1 MEFYIV
7 KNGLPADILVE
18 NEALEGVK
26 RIAEVV
32 ADDIETVTGNRPNVG
47 LTTKKPSKTGTVIAA
62 TEGHSKMVDKL
73 RTAGIIDTSV
83 INNKNECYML
93 LTLPGE
99 KVNEACDAECVD
111 RNSQALLVIGS
122 DKRGTI
128 YGLFEISEAA
138 GVTSLEYMGDS
149 KPSHKENVMLTKST
163 DIHVS
168 KEPSVKYRGF
178 FINDEWPAFG
188 GWCNEQFGGFNAMCY
203 EKLFIFLL
211 RMKGNY
217 MWPAMWSS
225 TFSEDGPG
233 TASAELADCLGVIM
247 GTSHHEPLCRAG
259 EEWQHIYKQ
268 YGESNAWNFIN
279 NKEAIS
285 AFWRDG
291 MLRNRNFENLVTI
304 GMRGEADS
312 KLLPENAT
320 MADNINVVKE
330 AILAQHKILK
340 ETVNEDLSQ
349 IPRVLAIYK
358 EVEDYY
364 YGDETCEGLKDWD
377 ELEDVTFLL
386 SDDNW
391 GNTRGLPTE
400 EERKHPGGFGM
411 YYHFDYHGGPISY
424 EWQNTNRL
432 TKAWEQ
438 MTQAYEYGV
447 RTLWVVN
454 VGDLKG
460 NEYPLTYFMDLA
472 YDYEKWSPANKVEE
486 YVSLWIDRHFH
497 GELSKEQKEELLKL
511 INEATKLTALRKS
524 ESLNSR
530 VYNPVD
536 FNEAERIASEA
547 EGVLELAEKLH
558 DSMNEGCKTAFESIL
573 YFQIKGSMG
582 IILMQVLAG
591 INEYLAGIRSLRAN
605 EYAER
610 TAKYIEMTEETIAE
624 YSKSF
629 GGKWNHMMD
638 SAFTGFR
645 NWDDHDWGYP
655 VVSKVT
661 PINKPKMMAYFKGD
675 RRFHLGAHWQDG
687 NRINNASMVRTDTDS
702 VEIRLDSRG
711 KIGFDWE
718 IKLSGENAKSYVAS
732 PSKGHVDA
740 DSKVGADIIIS
751 CNKDF
756 SGKDTE
762 DIDITVKFDDGT
774 ETVGKLSVTA
784 ASKDF
789 FDKYIAEA
797 EKPERTYVE
806 TDHVVSVKAEH
817 YSEISIKAEKYS
829 SRGIGFNVE
838 NGSNIDNT
846 CSENAGWK
854 VVDYL
859 GRENGAVKC
868 FPVTTDYSAATN
880 AGSDDSPYI
889 RYDFIAMQEGEYT
902 LELDVL
908 SRNPVVMG
916 EKMEVC
922 VSCNEDGEGLK
933 VLKAVEDDFY
943 ASHTCPQ
950 WCMGVLDN
958 VRRIRTNVKIKEGF
972 NKLYI
977 YAGSPNVSFDK
988 IMLWPADYRM
998 PQTYLGASESITL
1011 R

>member
-1 MEFYIV
+1 MEFCIA
-7 KNGLPADILVE
+7 KNGLVADILVE
-18 NEALEGVK
+18 NEGYEGVK
-26 RIAEVV
+26 RIAKIV
-32 ADDIETVTGNRPNVG
+32 ADDIESVANNRPGDG
-47 LTTKKPSKTGTVIAA
+47 LTVQKHSKSGTIIAA
-62 TEGHSKMVDKL
+62 TLGRSAIVDNL
-73 RTAGIIDTSV
+73 RNKGVVDTSV
-83 INNKNECYML
+83 IDNKNECYML
-93 LTLPGE
+93 TVLSGE
-99 KVNEACDAECVD
+99 TVNDVCGAEYAD
-111 RNSQALLVIGS
+111 RDSQSLLVIGS

-138 GVTSLEYMGDS
+138 GVTSLVYMGDS
-149 KPSHKENVMLTKST
+149 KAPEKKDIMLTKPI
-163 DIHVS
+163 DIYVS

-188 GWCNEQFGGFNAMCY
+188 GWCNEQFGGFNAKCY
-203 EKLFIFLL
+203 EKLFVFLL
-211 RMKGNY
+211 RMRGNY

-291 MLRNRNFENLVTI
+291 MLRNKDFENLVTI

-330 AILAQHKILK
+330 AILAQHSILK
-340 ETVNEDLSQ
+340 ETVNEDLTQ

-377 ELEDVTFLL
+377 ELSDVTFLL

-424 EWQNTNRL
+424 EWQNTNKL

-438 MTQAYEYGV
+438 MTQAFEYGV

-472 YDYEKWSPANKVEE
+472 YDYERWSPANKVEE

-497 GELSKEQKEELLKL
+497 GELNDNQKSELMEMMEKATVL
-511 INEATKLTALRKS
+511 ISLRKS
-524 ESLNSR
+524 ESLNEK

-536 FNEAERIASEA
+536 YNEAERIMMMA
-547 EGVLELAEKLH
+547 EEVLKLLEKLRS
-558 DSMNEGCKTAFESIL
+558 SMNERCATAFESIL
-573 YFQIKGSMG
+573 YYQLKGSMG
-582 IILMQVLAG
+582 IILMQVSAS
-591 INEYLAGIRSLRAN
+591 INEYLCSVRSLAAN
-605 EYAER
+605 AYADKVE
-610 TAKYIEMTEETIAE
+610 KYIAMTEDTIKE
-624 YSKSF
+624 YSESF

-638 SAFTGFR
+638 SGFTGFR
-645 NWDDHDWGYP
+645 NWDDYDWGYP
-655 VVSKVT
+655 VVSRVT
-661 PINKPKMMAYFKGD
+661 PINKPKMMAYFLGG

-687 NRINNASMVRTDTDS
+687 ERIRNESMIRRDIDS
-702 VEIRLDSRG
+702 VTVCLDSRG
-711 KIGFDWE
+711 RIGFDWE
-718 IKLSGENAKSYVAS
+718 VTLEGENSNSYVIS
-732 PSKGHVDA
+732 PSKGHINVA
-740 DSKVGADIIIS
+740 DNPEARINILCK
-751 CNKDF
+751 KDF
-756 SGKDTE
+756 EGIDKE
-762 DIDITVKFDDGT
+762 DINITVRFEDGN
-774 ETVGKLSVTA
+774 ETTGKLALTA
-784 ASKDF
+784 AGNGY
-789 FDKYIAEA
+789 FDEYVRDALN
-797 EKPERTYVE
+797 PERTYVE
-806 TDHVVSVKAEH
+806 TENVISIAAEH
-817 YSEISIKAEKYS
+817 FACKDS
-829 SRGIGFNVE
+829 S
-838 NGSNIDNT
+838 
-846 CSENAGWK
+846 CYENAGWET
-854 VVDYL
+854 VEHL

-868 FPVTTDYSAATN
+868 FPVTTDYTEAEKK
-880 AGSDDSPYI
+880 PYV
-889 RYDFIAMQEGEYT
+889 RYDFIAMKEGEYT
-902 LELDVL
+902 LEIDIL

-916 EKMEVC
+916 EKMEIYAG
-922 VSCNEDGEGLK
+922 CNEESP
-933 VLKAVEDDFY
+933 VTISAVKEDFY

-958 VRRIRTNVKIKEGF
+958 VRRIKTTVKVKKGF
-972 NKLYI
+972 NKLFI

-988 IMLWPADYRM
+988 IMLWPNDYKM
-998 PQTYLGASESITL
+998 PLTYLGALESVTL

>member
-1 MEFYIV
+1 MEFCIA
-7 KNGLPADILVE
+7 KNGYVADILVE
-18 NEALEGVK
+18 KEALEGVK
-26 RIAEVV
+26 KIAEIV
-32 ADDIETVTGNRPNVG
+32 ADDIETVTNRRPIVG
-47 LTTKKPSKTGTVIAA
+47 LTRNEPSKVGTIIAA
-62 TEGHSKMVDKL
+62 TLGNSRIVDSM
-73 RTAGIIDTSV
+73 RTEKIIDTDV
-83 INNKNECYML
+83 IKNKNECYML
-93 LTLPGE
+93 ATVPGD
-99 KVNEACDAECVD
+99 KVNEVCGDKYVD
-111 RNSQALLVIGS
+111 CNSQVLLVIGS

-138 GVTSLEYMGDS
+138 GVTSLEYLGDS
-149 KPSHKENVMLTKST
+149 KPAHNDNIMLTK
-163 DIHVS
+163 DGDVFIS
-168 KEPSVKYRGF
+168 KEPSIKYRGF

-188 GWCNEQFGGFNAMCY
+188 GWCNEQFGGFNAKCY
-203 EKLFIFLL
+203 EKLFVFLL

-233 TASAELADCLGVIM
+233 IASAKLADCLGVIM

-259 EEWQHIYKQ
+259 EEWQHIYRQ

-279 NKEAIS
+279 NREAIS

-291 MLRNRNFENLVTI
+291 MLRNRDFENLVTI

-330 AILAQHKILK
+330 AILAQHKILR
-340 ETVNEDLSQ
+340 ETVNEDLTK

-377 ELEDVTFLL
+377 ELFDVTFLL

-400 EERKHPGGFGM
+400 EERMHPGGFGM

-432 TKAWEQ
+432 TKTWEQ

-472 YDYEKWSPANKVEE
+472 YDYEKWSPANRIRE
-486 YVSLWIDRHFH
+486 YVSLWIEKHFH
-497 GELSKEQKEELLKL
+497 GELDKEQRNELLEL
-511 INEATKLTALRKS
+511 INTATRLTALRKS

-530 VYNPVD
+530 IYNPVD
-536 FNEAERIASEA
+536 FDEAERIVAEA
-547 EGVLELAEKLH
+547 EGVLENAQKLH
-558 DSMNEGCKTAFESIL
+558 DSMNEGCKAAFESIL

-582 IILMQVLAG
+582 IILMQVCAG
-591 INEYLAGIRSLRAN
+591 INGYLADIRSLRAN
-605 EYAER
+605 EYAKKTE
-610 TAKYIEMTEETIAE
+610 KYIKMTEETIAE
-624 YSKSF
+624 YSQSF
-629 GGKWNHMMD
+629 DGKWNHMMD

-645 NWDDHDWGYP
+645 NWDDYDWGYP

-661 PINKPKMMAYFKGD
+661 PINKPKMMVYFEGD

-687 NRINNASMVRTDTDS
+687 KRINNSSMVRNDTDS

-711 KIGFDWE
+711 SIGFDWE
-718 IKLSGENAKSYVAS
+718 ISIKGKNAGSYTAL
-732 PSKGHVDA
+732 PPCGHVEP
-740 DSKVGADIIIS
+740 DSEAGAKIIV
-751 CNKDF
+751 CCDKNF
-756 SGKDTE
+756 WGEDTE
-762 DIDITVKFDDGT
+762 DIDIAISFDDGSKT
-774 ETVGKLSVTA
+774 TGKLSVTA

-789 FDKYIAEA
+789 FDEYIE
-797 EKPERTYVE
+797 ESHNPQRTYVE
-806 TDHVVSVKAEH
+806 TDNVICIKAEH
-817 YSEISIKAEKYS
+817 YCCTGK
-829 SRGIGFNVE
+829 GICDADK
-838 NGSNIDNT
+838 NIT
-846 CSENAGWK
+846 CSENEGWK
-854 VVDYL
+854 VIDYL
-859 GRENGAVKC
+859 GRESGAVKC
-868 FPVTTDYSAATN
+868 FPVTVDYSAVNNSSPDADKK
-880 AGSDDSPYI
+880 AGTMPGSPYI
-889 RYDFIAMQEGEYT
+889 RYDFIAMREGYYV
-902 LELDVL
+902 LEVDVL

-916 EKMEVC
+916 EKMEAYVL
-922 VSCNEDGEGLK
+922 CNEDADELK
-933 VLKAVEDDFY
+933 VIGAVDDDFY

-958 VRRIRTNVKIKEGF
+958 VRRIKTHVKVKKGF

-988 IMLWPADYRM
+988 LMLWPEDYRM
-998 PQTYLGASESITL
+998 PLTYLGAPESITL
-1011 R
+1011 VRQ

>member
-1 MEFYIV
+1 MDFCIA
-7 KNGLPADILVE
+7 KNGLTADILIE
-18 NEALEGVK
+18 NEAFEGVK
-26 RIAEVV
+26 KV
-32 ADDIETVTGNRPNVG
+32 AGIVAKDIESVTNSCPFVG
-47 LTTKKPSKTGTVIAA
+47 LMPKNPSKMGCIIFA
-62 TEGHSKMVDKL
+62 TLGKSKIVDKL
-73 RTAGIIDTSV
+73 RNSGIIDTDV
-83 INNKNECYML
+83 ISNKNECYML
-93 LTLPGE
+93 QTLPGNT
-99 KVNEACDAECVD
+99 VNEACGSENVD
-111 RNSQALLVIGS
+111 CDSQVLLVVGS

-128 YGLFEISEAA
+128 YGMFEISEAA
-138 GVTSLEYMGDS
+138 GVTSLVYMGDS
-149 KPSHKENVMLTKST
+149 MPPSNSEIMLTKHC
-163 DIHVS
+163 DIFVS

-188 GWCNEQFGGFNAMCY
+188 GWCNEQFGGFNSKCY

-217 MWPAMWSS
+217 LWPAMWSS

-233 TASAELADCLGVIM
+233 TASAQLADCLGVVM

-291 MLRNRNFENLVTI
+291 MLRNKDFENLVTI

-330 AILAQHKILK
+330 AILAQHKILR
-340 ETVNEDLSQ
+340 EVVNKDLKQ

-377 ELEDVTFLL
+377 ELKNVTFLL

-432 TKAWEQ
+432 TKTWEQ

-447 RTLWVVN
+447 RALWIVN

-472 YDYEKWSPANKVEE
+472 YDFERWSPANKVEE
-486 YVSLWIDRHFH
+486 YVSLWVDKHFH
-497 GELSKEQKEELLKL
+497 GELTAEQKQEMLELMDK
-511 INEATKLTALRKS
+511 ATVLMNARKS
-524 ESLNSR
+524 ESLNSK
-530 VYNPVD
+530 VYNSVD
-536 FNEAERIASEA
+536 FNEAERVAEEA
-547 EGVLELAEKLH
+547 ENVLSLAEKLH
-558 DSMNEGCKTAFESIL
+558 TSMNDRCRTAFESIM
-573 YFQIKGSMG
+573 YYQVKGSMG
-582 IILMQVLAG
+582 IILMQVYAG
-591 INEYLAGIRSLRAN
+591 INEYLCSVRSAAAN
-605 EYAER
+605 EYASKIE
-610 TAKYIEMTEETIAE
+610 KNIEMTEKTIEE

-645 NWDDHDWGYP
+645 SWDDYDWGYP
-655 VVSKVT
+655 VVSKIV
-661 PINKPKMMAYFKGD
+661 PVNKPKMMVGFKGD

-687 NRINNASMVRTDTDS
+687 ARISNASMVRNDTDK
-702 VEIRLDSRG
+702 VEILLDSRG
-711 KIGFDWE
+711 SVGFDWE
-718 IKLSGENAKSYVAS
+718 VKLSGENSDSYVVT
-732 PSKGHVDA
+732 PSKGHVEPSENPRA
-740 DSKVGADIIIS
+740 VICVS
-751 CNKDF
+751 CRKDF
-756 SGKDTE
+756 SGLDTE
-762 DIDITVKFDDGT
+762 DIDINVTFDDGSA
-774 ETVGKLSVTA
+774 TVGKLAVTA
-784 ASKDF
+784 ADKNYFDVYAKD
-789 FDKYIAEA
+789 APN
-797 EKPERTYVE
+797 PERTYVE
-806 TDHVVSVKAEH
+806 TENVISINAEH
-817 YSEISIKAEKYS
+817 FADT
-829 SRGIGFNVE
+829 
-838 NGSNIDNT
+838 DNM
-846 CSENAGWK
+846 CYEGWK
-854 VVDYL
+854 TIDYL
-859 GRENGAVKC
+859 GRGKGAVKC
-868 FPVTTDYSAATN
+868 FPVTTDFSGEAEK
-880 AGSDDSPYI
+880 PYV
-889 RYDFIAMQEGEYT
+889 RYDFVAMKEGEYA
-902 LELDVL
+902 LEIDVL

-916 EKMEVC
+916 EKMEVYA
-922 VSCNEDGEGLK
+922 VCNGNPQNAAAMSGEPENIK
-933 VLKAVEDDFY
+933 VISAVEDDFY

-958 VRRIRTNVKIKEGF
+958 VRRIRTRVKVKKGF

-977 YAGSPNVSFDK
+977 LAGSPNVSFDK
-988 IMLWPADYRM
+988 IMLWSSDYRM
-998 PQTYLGASESITL
+998 PVTYLGAPESMSL
-1011 R
+1011 K